1 MIHPWK
7 NPEGRVPQTHGCLAS
22 VRSARKLEA
31 ALAGLKGHV
40 DPKSLCDA
48 AKDSHGRSA
57 MLIAQADHPH
67 RYDARA
73 PVGPLVAPL
82 LRFDLEHHARVR
94 CAATVVVP

>member
-48 AKDSHGRSA
+48 AKIHMG
-57 MLIAQADHPH
+57 
-67 RYDARA
+67 A
-73 PVGPLVAPL
+73 PPCSL
-82 LRFDLEHHARVR
+82 LRPIIPTDTMRVPR
-94 CAATVVVP
+94 